1 MNTPNFLESHVSQI
15 PAIQFLQQLG
25 FAYLNPEEVAV
36 ERRGK
41 LGNVLLEGVLT
52 NQLRRINRV
61 RTKGREIPFSDDA
74 IAQAIEKLRSVPF
87 DGLCRTSEK
96 LYDLL
101 TLGVSID
108 QTIDGET
115 KGRSLRFIDWDHPRN
130 NTFHVT
136 AEFKVARTASHE
148 TRRPDI
154 VCFVNGIP
162 FIVIECKRRDEK
174 DALLAAI
181 KQHLRNQEEAEIPH
195 LYTYAPLLLAL
206 NKDAG
211 RYGTTGTPEKFW
223 AEWKELHDPT
233 TEIKALLA
241 LPPRREDHDRLFT
254 GEFTYARA
262 YFEEL
267 AAAGPREITGQDKI
281 LYALCRPERLIELTR
296 QFTLFDEGGTVRKI
310 ARYQQYFAIRKTME
324 RIHGKD
330 AEGRR
335 RGGVIWHTQGSGK
348 SLTMVMLAKALALD
362 PAIPNPRI
370 VLVTDRIDLDEQIW
384 KTFHQC
390 GKEPEQAKTG
400 RHLIELL
407 EDDRVSVITTV
418 LDKFGA
424 AAKANDSFRNLNA
437 DLFVL
442 VDESHRSQYGEANL
456 RMMKALPNACF
467 IGFTGT
473 PLMKKEKNTA
483 QKFGG
488 IIEPPYTIRDA
499 VADKAVVPLLY
510 EGRHV
515 SQDVNQKAVDR
526 MFEELCEGMTV
537 EQKADLKR
545 KFASRDEL
553 TRIDSRLYLIAH
565 DVSRHFSKTWKDDV
579 FKGQL
584 TAGGKREAL
593 LIKSHLDQIGKI
605 SSEVLISAPDDREGE
620 GDAGADENVQ
630 KFWKAQMAKHG
641 NEKDYNRN
649 IIEAFK
655 KSDTPEII
663 IVVDKL
669 LTGFDAPRNVV
680 LYIARSLKEHTLLQA
695 IARVNR
701 LYPGKDYGYIIDYHG
716 VIGELHDALE
726 LYSKLAGQ
734 LFDPEDLEGALT
746 DVREELKQ
754 LPAAHDGVWDMFR
767 DVPNKQDDEAYVL
780 ALEEP
785 LKREEFYTRVS
796 RFSRLLK
803 IGLSTLTWLNTA
815 DSAKVERYKRDA
827 VLFQKIR
834 ASVKIR
840 YAEEID
846 YRDYEKQIQKMLSTY
861 VQADEVIQVVAPVNI
876 FEREAFQAEVDKALS
891 PRAKADTIA
900 NRTKKTITEKMEE
913 DPFFYRKFSL
923 LLQQAID
930 DYKAQRISEA
940 ELLNRVTAIMEK
952 VRDGQ
957 HDDTPPAVRHSDL
970 AKAFF
975 GELKSQLSPSAA
987 ATDAAATGDAGM
999 VHEDQAP
1006 YDGQTARA
1014 VPTPPLVILL
1024 AAVACEIEGIIR
1036 KHAIVRWRENAD
1048 AQNHMRND
1056 LDDLLFTLQ
1065 RDKGVKLSFDQMD
1078 AIIESILRIA
1088 RNRSDV

>member
-1 MNTPNFLESHVSQI
+1 MNQAPNFLESHISQI
-15 PAIQFLQQLG
+15 PAAQLLQQMG
-25 FAYLNPEEVAV
+25 FAYLSPEEVAV

-41 LGNVLLEGVLT
+41 LGNVLLENVLAA
-52 NQLRRINRV
+52 QLRRINRV
-61 RTKGREIPFSDDA
+61 RAKGRELPFTEDA
-74 IAQAIEKLRSVPF
+74 IMQAVEKLRSVPF
-87 DGLCRTSEK
+87 DGLCRTAEK
-96 LYDLL
+96 INDLL
-101 TLGVSID
+101 TLGISID
-108 QTIDGET
+108 QTVDGET
-115 KGRSLRFIDWDHPRN
+115 KGRSLRFIDWEHPRN

-136 AEFKVARTASHE
+136 AEFKVARTASNE

-162 FIVIECKRRDEK
+162 FVVIECKRRDEK
-174 DALLAAI
+174 DALQAAI
-181 KQHLRNQEEAEIPH
+181 KQHLRNQEDAEIPH
-195 LYTYAPLLLAL
+195 LYTYASIVLGL
-206 NKDAG
+206 NKDDG
-211 RYGTTGTPEKFW
+211 RYATTGTREKFW
-223 AEWKELHDPT
+223 AEWRELEDDSAA
-233 TEIKALLA
+233 IRNLLA
-241 LPPRREDHDRLFT
+241 MPPRREEHEKLFT
-254 GEFTYARA
+254 GEFAYARDE
-262 YFEEL
+262 FERF
-267 AAAGPREITGQDKI
+267 AAAGPREVTGQDR
-281 LYALCRPERLIELTR
+281 LLHALCRPERLIELAR

-324 RIHGKD
+324 RVRIKD

-348 SLTMVMLAKALALD
+348 SLTMVMLAKALALE
-362 PAIPNPRI
+362 PSIPDPRI
-370 VLVTDRIDLDEQIW
+370 VLVTDRIDLDEQIT

-390 GKEPEQAKTG
+390 GKEPQQAKTG
-400 RHLIELL
+400 RHLMELL
-407 EDDRVSVITTV
+407 EDDRVAVVTTV

-424 AAKANDSFRNLNA
+424 AAKANDAFRNLNA

-483 QKFGG
+483 QRFGG

-499 VADKAVVPLLY
+499 VEDRAVVPLLY
-510 EGRHV
+510 EGRHIL
-515 SQDVNQKAVDR
+515 QDVNQKAVDR
-526 MFEELCEGMTV
+526 MFEELCEGLTV

-553 TRIDSRLYLIAH
+553 TRIDSRLYLIAWN
-565 DVSRHFSKTWKDDV
+565 VSRHFSETWKGTD

-584 TAGGKREAL
+584 TAPGKREAL
-593 LIKSHLDQIGKI
+593 LIKRHLDQMGKV

-620 GDAGADENVQ
+620 GDTTADESVLA
-630 KFWKAQMAKHG
+630 FWKTQMAKHG
-641 NEKDYNRN
+641 SEKDYNRN
-649 IIEAFK
+649 VIEAFK
-655 KSDTPEII
+655 KGDEPEII

-701 LYPGKDYGYIIDYHG
+701 LHPGKDYGYIIDYHG

-726 LYSKLAGQ
+726 LYGKLAGQ
-734 LFDPEDLEGALT
+734 LFDPEDLDGALT
-746 DVREELKQ
+746 DVREELKS

-767 DVPNKQDDEAYVL
+767 HLPNKQDDEAYVL
-780 ALEEP
+780 ALEDD
-785 LKREEFYTRVS
+785 LKREEFYARVS
-796 RFSRLLK
+796 KFSRLLK
-803 IGLSTLTWLNTA
+803 LALSTLSWLNTA
-815 DSAKVERYKRDA
+815 DPAKVERYKRDA

-846 YRDYEKQIQKMLSTY
+846 YRDYEKQIQKMLATY

-876 FEREAFQAEVDKALS
+876 FEREAFKAEVDKVTS
-891 PRAKADTIA
+891 PRAKADVIA
-900 NRTKKTITEKMEE
+900 NRTKKTITEKMDE
-913 DPFFYRKFSL
+913 DPFFYRKFSI

-940 ELLNRVTAIMEK
+940 ELLAKVTDIMEK
-952 VRDGQ
+952 VRDGR
-957 HDDTPPAVRHSDL
+957 HDDVPAAVRGSDL

-975 GELKSQLSPSAA
+975 GELTSQLGGAVPQKSED
-987 ATDAAATGDAGM
+987 DACA
-999 VHEDQAP
+999 VNEDPAP
-1006 YDGQTARA
+1006 YAGTEPRA
-1014 VPTPPLVILL
+1014 GSPPPMAELL
-1024 AAVACEIEGIIR
+1024 GEVACDIEGIIR
-1036 KHAIVRWRENAD
+1036 QHAIVRWRENTD
-1048 AQNHMRND
+1048 AQNAMRND
-1056 LDDLLFTLQ
+1056 LDDLLFSLQ
-1065 RDKGVKLSFDQMD
+1065 RTKGITLTFEQMD
-1078 AIIESILRIA
+1078 AILEAILRIA

>member
-1 MNTPNFLESHVSQI
+1 MDAPNFLESHVSQI

-25 FAYLNPEEVAV
+25 FSYLSPEDVAV

-41 LGNVLLEGVLT
+41 LGNVLLEGVLAA
-52 NQLRRINRV
+52 QLHRINRV
-61 RTKGREIPFSDDA
+61 RTKGRDLPFTDEA
-74 IAQAIEKLRSVPF
+74 VAQAIEKLRSVPF

-96 LYDLL
+96 RYDLL

-108 QTIDGET
+108 QTIEGET
-115 KGRSLRFIDWDHPRN
+115 KGRTLRFIDWEHPRN
-130 NTFHVT
+130 NAFHVT
-136 AEFKVARTASHE
+136 AEFRVARTASHE

-162 FIVIECKRRDEK
+162 FVVIECKRRDEK
-174 DALLAAI
+174 DSLLAGI
-181 KQHLRNQEEAEIPH
+181 KQHLRNQEEAEIPQ
-195 LYTYAPLLLAL
+195 LYTYTAVVIAL
-206 NKDAG
+206 NKDDG

-223 AEWKELHDPT
+223 AEWKELHNPA

-241 LPPRREDHDRLFT
+241 LPPRREEHDKLFT
-254 GEFTYARA
+254 GEFAYARA
-262 YFEEL
+262 WFEEL
-267 AAAGPREITGQDKI
+267 AAGGPREITGQDRN
-281 LYALCRPERLIELTR
+281 LYGICRPERLIELAR

-310 ARYQQYFAIRKTME
+310 ARYQQYFAIRRTME
-324 RIHGKD
+324 RIRLKDAHGK
-330 AEGRR
+330 R

-362 PAIPNPRI
+362 TEIPNPRI

-390 GKEPEQAKTG
+390 GKEPQQAKTG
-400 RHLIELL
+400 KHLVELL
-407 EDDRVSVITTV
+407 EDDRVAVITTV

-424 AAKANDSFRNLNA
+424 AAKANDTFQNLNA

-456 RMMKALPNACF
+456 RMMAALPNACF

-488 IIEPPYTIRDA
+488 IIEPAYTIRDA

-510 EGRHV
+510 EGRHIL
-515 SQDVNQKAVDR
+515 QEVNRKAVDR
-526 MFEELCEGMTV
+526 MFEELCEGLTM

-553 TRIDSRLYLIAH
+553 TRIDSRLYLIAW
-565 DVSRHFSKTWKDDV
+565 DVSRHFEQNWKGTG
-579 FKGQL
+579 FKGQF
-584 TAGGKREAL
+584 TAPGKREAI
-593 LIKSHLDQIGKI
+593 LIKRHLDQMGKVT
-605 SSEVLISAPDDREGE
+605 SEVLISAPDDREGE
-620 GDAGADENVQ
+620 GEADATTDESVL
-630 KFWKAQMAKHG
+630 KFWKAKMAKHG
-641 NEKDYNRN
+641 NEKDYNKN
-649 IIEAFK
+649 VIEAFK
-655 KSDTPEII
+655 KGDELDLV
-663 IVVDKL
+663 IVVEKL

-680 LYIARSLKEHTLLQA
+680 LYIARSLKEHSLLQA

-701 LYPGKDYGYIIDYHG
+701 LHPGKDYGYIIDYHG

-734 LFDPEDLEGALT
+734 LFDREDLEGALT

-767 DVPNKQDDEAYVL
+767 HLPNKQDDEAYVL
-780 ALEEP
+780 ALEDP

-815 DSAKVERYKRDA
+815 DPAKVERYKRDA
-827 VLFQKIR
+827 ILFQKIR
-834 ASVKIR
+834 ASAKIR

-861 VQADEVIQVVAPVNI
+861 VQADEVIQIVAPVNI
-876 FEREAFQAEVDKALS
+876 FERDAFQAEVDKARS
-891 PRAKADTIA
+891 SRAKADIIV
-900 NRTKKTITEKMEE
+900 NRTKRTITEKMEE
-913 DPFFYRKFSL
+913 DPFFYRKLSM

-940 ELLNRVTAIMEK
+940 ELLNRVTDIMEK
-952 VRDGQ
+952 VRAGQ
-957 HDDTPPAVRHSDL
+957 HDDVPAVVRNSDL

-975 GELKSQLSPSAA
+975 GELKSKLGDSE
-987 ATDAAATGDAGM
+987 DTGSS
-999 VHEDQAP
+999 VHEQQAL
-1006 YDGQTARA
+1006 YNGQPVESAGA
-1014 VPTPPLVILL
+1014 PLTELL
-1024 AAVACEIEGIIR
+1024 GDVACDIEQIIR

-1056 LDDLLFTLQ
+1056 LDDLLFALQ
-1065 RDKGVKLSFDQMD
+1065 RDKGVKLTFEQMD
-1078 AIIESILRIA
+1078 AIIESVLRIA

>member
-15 PAIQFLQQLG
+15 PAIQLLQQLG
-25 FAYLNPEEVAV
+25 FTYLSPEEVAV

-41 LGNVLLEGVLT
+41 LGHVLLENVLAT
-52 NQLRRINRV
+52 QLRRINRV
-61 RTKGREIPFSDDA
+61 RAKGRELSFTDDA
-74 IAQAIEKLRSVPF
+74 IAQAVEKLRTVPF
-87 DGLCRTSEK
+87 DGLCRTAEK
-96 LYDLL
+96 IHDLL

-108 QTIDGET
+108 QTVEGET
-115 KGRSLRFIDWDHPRN
+115 KGRSLRFIDWEHPRN
-130 NTFHVT
+130 NTFHVA

-154 VCFVNGIP
+154 VCWVNGIP
-162 FIVIECKRRDEK
+162 FVVIECKRRDEK
-174 DALLAAI
+174 DSLIAAV
-181 KQHLRNQEEAEIPH
+181 KQHLRNQEDAEIPH

-206 NKDAG
+206 NKESGKYA
-211 RYGTTGTPEKFW
+211 TTGTPEKFW
-223 AEWKELHDPT
+223 ADWKELHDET
-233 TEIKALLA
+233 AVIGSLLA
-241 LPPRREDHDRLFT
+241 MPPRRAEHDKLFT
-254 GEFTYARA
+254 GEFAYARPF
-262 YFEEL
+262 FEAL
-267 AAAGPREITGQDKI
+267 AATPREVTGQDR
-281 LYALCRPERLIELTR
+281 LLHALCRPERLIELAR

-324 RIHGKD
+324 RIRVKD

-348 SLTMVMLAKALALD
+348 SLTMVMLAKALALE
-362 PAIPNPRI
+362 PSIPNPRI
-370 VLVTDRIDLDEQIW
+370 VLVTDRIDLDEQIT

-390 GKEPEQAKTG
+390 GKEPQQAKTG
-400 RHLIELL
+400 RHLMELL

-473 PLMKKEKNTA
+473 PLMKREKNTA

-499 VADKAVVPLLY
+499 VEDKAVVPLLY
-510 EGRHV
+510 EGRHIL
-515 SQDVNQKAVDR
+515 QDVNQKAVDR
-526 MFEELCEGMTV
+526 MFEELCEGLNP

-553 TRIDSRLYLIAH
+553 TRIDSRLYLIAWN
-565 DVSRHFSKTWKDDV
+565 VSRHFSETWKGTG

-584 TAGGKREAL
+584 TAPGKREAL
-593 LIKSHLDQIGKI
+593 LIKRHLDQMGKVT
-605 SSEVLISAPDDREGE
+605 SEVLISGPDDREGE
-620 GDAGADENVQ
+620 GDASADENVQ
-630 KFWKAQMAKHG
+630 TFWKAQMAKHG

-649 IIEAFK
+649 VIEAFK
-655 KSDTPEII
+655 KGDDPEII

-669 LTGFDAPRNVV
+669 LTGFDAPRNIV

-726 LYSKLAGQ
+726 LYGKLAGQ
-734 LFDPEDLEGALT
+734 LFDAEDLEGALT
-746 DVREELKQ
+746 DVRAELEN
-754 LPAAHDGVWDMFR
+754 LPAAHDAVWDMFR
-767 DVPNKQDDEAYVL
+767 RLPNKQDDEAYIL
-780 ALEEP
+780 ALEDP

-796 RFSRLLK
+796 KFSRLLK
-803 IGLSTLTWLNTA
+803 LGLSTLSWLNTA
-815 DSAKVERYKRDA
+815 DPAKLERYKRDA

-876 FEREAFQAEVDKALS
+876 FEREAFKAEVDKVTS
-891 PRAKADTIA
+891 PRAKADVIA

-940 ELLNRVTAIMEK
+940 ELLAKVTDIMEK
-952 VRDGQ
+952 VRDGR
-957 HDDTPPAVRHSDL
+957 HEDVPVAVRGSDL

-975 GELKSQLSPSAA
+975 GELTSQLGGASTAPR
-987 ATDAAATGDAGM
+987 DAAPDDGSLHEDPKPYDAGPRP
-999 VHEDQAP
+999 A
-1006 YDGQTARA
+1006 
-1014 VPTPPLVILL
+1014 TPANMAELL
-1024 AAVACEIEGIIR
+1024 AEVACDIERIIR
-1036 KHAIVRWRENAD
+1036 QHAIVRWRENAD
-1048 AQNHMRND
+1048 AQNAMRND
-1056 LDDLLFTLQ
+1056 LDDLLFSLQ
-1065 RDKGVKLSFDQMD
+1065 RSKGITLTFEQMD
-1078 AIIESILRIA
+1078 AILEAILRIA
-1088 RNRSDV
+1088 RNRPDV